1 MGSVI
6 SAAFIQS
13 FAQENS
19 RDDVWNMIK
28 RIKEKFRYN
37 LQWQDWLDE
46 KTKHL
51 VLDKLMSSRVDIPYY
66 EELLTVLNDN
76 KVYDQ
81 VSLFS

>member
-28 RIKEKFRYN
+28 RIKGKFRYN
-37 LQWQDWLDE
+37 LQWQEWLDE

-66 EELLTVLNDN
+66 EELLTILNDN
-76 KVYDQ
+76 KVYEQ
-81 VSLFS
+81 V